1 MMTLFKTECRQ
12 LWPLAI
18 LWLLLELLNTAMLLF
33 SSRIDETE
41 YAVLC
46 DAFCQPGVANF
57 AIYLLLAI
65 VVWVGWSLFPRDADD
80 GTLAHL
86 QSLALSR
93 PQIYA
98 AKVLAGMALLVFF
111 YVFSA
116 AVTYTFVALNPQTLH
131 GKYYLALDAQF
142 FVRGLAFS
150 FIVLAYAVFLSSFR
164 LMGLVLFAA
173 YFAVVAYV
181 ESLAGYIGAWN
192 LLNLMYVD
200 YFGSTLIIDWS
211 LFAVHGVLAVVALIL
226 GYQRWMRREVVE
238 THRKL
243 AITSPWLTVPLM
255 VLVFLGLMGGLMQHS
270 QQRGAQRDAAYDT
283 LETEH
288 YRFVYFKSAAPYA
301 EELAADADDLLV
313 RVASYLNSDTPPI
326 IQTDLTSNTSHVAG
340 LAVHNRIRMR
350 LQRFAQSTENRFV
363 LAHETVHIFQSF
375 VTDRQLKK
383 VNASANFFIEGMAQ
397 HVAFAVE
404 PDDTRREINWLVGAL
419 AAHRNDIKFTDMVD
433 TAGFAEQFDAELPY
447 TLGDLWVDTMVE
459 VCGPDSLGKFLTIV
473 GADDAVLTLRGVAFW
488 RQHLQRLPCEL
499 EDINFRFQQRVD
511 ELATSEAAAAIPET
525 RNVTIRADE
534 DDADV
539 YWMDVTVNNGF
550 AIDSDGIP
558 TAGQDYLLRL
568 KNTASLAR
576 GIDST
581 IMGYPK
587 SKDEPNVITFRLSQ
601 SRIQQNRFRYQ
612 LGYVGGYDYRAVFD
626 KWQSATLPR

>member
-12 LWPLAI
+12 LWPLAV

-33 SSRIDETE
+33 TSRIDETE

-98 AKVLAGMALLVFF
+98 AKVLAGMTLLVFF
-111 YVFSA
+111 FLFSA
-116 AVTYTFVALNPQTLH
+116 AVTYVFVALNPQTLH
-131 GKYYLALDAQF
+131 GKYYLTLDVQF
-142 FVRGLAFS
+142 FIRGLAFS
-150 FIVLAYAVFLSSFR
+150 FIVLAYAVYLSSFR
-164 LMGLVLFAA
+164 MMGLILFAA

-181 ESLAGYIGAWN
+181 ESLSGYIGAWN

-200 YFGSTLIIDWS
+200 YFGRTLIIDWT
-211 LFAVHGVLAVVALIL
+211 LFAIHGALAFIALAL
-226 GYQRWMRREVVE
+226 GYRRWMKREVVQS
-238 THRKL
+238 HRKL
-243 AITSPWLTVPLM
+243 AIGSPWLTLPLL
-255 VLVFLGLMGGLMQHS
+255 VLLFLGLLGGLMQHS
-270 QQRGAQRDAAYDT
+270 EQRGEQRNAAYDT
-283 LETEH
+283 LETDH
-288 YRFVYFKSAAPYA
+288 FRFVYFKSAAPYA
-301 EELAADADDLLV
+301 EELANTADDMLL
-313 RVASYLNSDTPPI
+313 RVASYLGSDTPPI

-383 VNASANFFIEGMAQ
+383 VNASTNFFIEGMAQ
-397 HVAFAVE
+397 QVAFEVE
-404 PDDTRREINWLVGAL
+404 PDEPRRQINWLVGAL
-419 AAHRNDIKFTDMVD
+419 AAHRNDIKFTDMVN
-433 TAGFAEQFDAELPY
+433 TAEFAEQFDAELPY
-447 TLGDLWVDTMVE
+447 TLGDLWVNTMVE
-459 VCGPDSLGKFLTIV
+459 VCGPDSLGKFLNIV

-488 RQHLQRLPCEL
+488 RQHLQRIPCEL
-499 EDINFRFQQRVD
+499 EDINFRFQERVD
-511 ELATSEAAAAIPET
+511 ELATSEAAETIPET
-525 RNVTIRADE
+525 RNVTLRADE
-534 DDADV
+534 EDPDV
-539 YWMDVTVNNGF
+539 SWMDVTVNNAF
-550 AIDSDGIP
+550 AIDDDGIP
-558 TAGQDYLLRL
+558 TAGRDYMLRL

-576 GIDST
+576 GIDTT
-581 IMGYPK
+581 IIGFPK
-587 SKDEPNVITFRLSQ
+587 SKDDPNVITFRLAH